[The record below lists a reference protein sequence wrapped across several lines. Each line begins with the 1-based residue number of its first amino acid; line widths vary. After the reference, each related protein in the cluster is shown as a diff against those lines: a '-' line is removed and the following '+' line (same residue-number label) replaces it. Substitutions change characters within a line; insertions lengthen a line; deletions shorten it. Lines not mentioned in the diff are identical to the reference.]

1 MVKET
6 SALNIIMDDTEMRHL
21 MEKCGEMGYLHCCYE
36 LLRIQP
42 VPLSHPIITVLKVMA
57 MFVIKYLCF

>member
-6 SALNIIMDDTEMRHL
+6 SALNIIVEDTL
-21 MEKCGEMGYLHCCYE
+21 MISLLKRCGEMGHLRCCFE

-42 VPLSHPIITVLKVMA
+42 VPISHPIVTVLKVMA
-57 MFVIKYLCF
+57 MFVIKYLCL